1 MKLLDFIQSET
12 DIKNLNVVLTDLNGI
27 FRGKKIP
34 ISQINKIQNGHFRM
48 PISVMNL
55 DIWGNDIEN
64 SKWVFETGDA
74 DGRGFWTHKK
84 PLLIKSVSPNNA
96 IIPVS
101 MHNEDKTPFLG
112 DPIHLLVD
120 LEKKLSNK
128 KLKPIIGIEL
138 EFYLLRKNFSNIISE
153 SNMYSIAEID
163 SNYELFE
170 EIFKSCEENKIKIES
185 TVSEAGAGQYEIVLT
200 HNDNLIEVATN
211 VVFLKHIIRSIAP
224 KFGYTACFMS
234 KPFGDLPGSGIHVHY
249 SLVNEKNENIFDN
262 GTPEG
267 SNKLRYAI
275 GGLIKTMPEV
285 TLIMAPHLNSYR
297 RLVSET
303 HAPNI
308 ISWGYENRTVALRV
322 PGGDNKSRRIE
333 HRVAGSDVNPYM
345 LISSIVL
352 GVNEGIEKQT
362 EPPNPEVGNA
372 YKSNNDGLPA
382 SWQASISEFQNGQFI
397 YNRFPKELVD
407 MFLNCKKQECQKL
420 TSKVTDDEMNSYL
433 STV

>member
-1 MKLLDFIQSET
+1 M
-12 DIKNLNVVLTDLNGI
+12 
-27 FRGKKIP
+27 
-34 ISQINKIQNGHFRM
+34 
-48 PISVMNL
+48 
-55 DIWGNDIEN
+55 
-64 SKWVFETGDA
+64 
-74 DGRGFWTHKK
+74 
-84 PLLIKSVSPNNA
+84 
-96 IIPVS
+96 
-101 MHNEDKTPFLG
+101 
-112 DPIHLLVD
+112 
-120 LEKKLSNK
+120 
-128 KLKPIIGIEL
+128 
-138 EFYLLRKNFSNIISE
+138 
-153 SNMYSIAEID
+153 
-163 SNYELFE
+163 
-170 EIFKSCEENKIKIES
+170 
-185 TVSEAGAGQYEIVLT
+185 
-200 HNDNLIEVATN
+200 
-211 VVFLKHIIRSIAP
+211 FLKHIIRSIAP

-249 SLVNEKNENIFDN
+249 SLVNEQNENIFDN

-267 SNKLRYAI
+267 SNNLRYAI

-322 PGGDNKSRRIE
+322 PGGDNKSKRIE

-352 GVNEGIEKQT
+352 GVNEGIEKQI

-397 YNRFPKELVD
+397 HNRFPKELVD

-433 STV
+433 NTV